1 VTSGDA
7 PRFTTIVFL
16 IWGGLL
22 TWAGYFLFV
31 YVFAA
36 LACARHFHHVTVA
49 GIGVV
54 TLATFAAL
62 PIALAITLWIVQH
75 ARRRIREDAS
85 RLARFL
91 AVSLGSLALLAM
103 VWIALPVLILRRSC

>member
-1 VTSGDA
+1 VTSRDA

-36 LACARHFHHVTVA
+36 LACARQFHHLTVA
-49 GIGVV
+49 GIDVV
-54 TLATFAAL
+54 TFATLLPCRSHSRPRYGLSSMPDVAFARMSHL
-62 PIALAITLWIVQH
+62 
-75 ARRRIREDAS
+75 
-85 RLARFL
+85 
-91 AVSLGSLALLAM
+91 
-103 VWIALPVLILRRSC
+103 